1 MDPCIT
7 SHLTKKKKEK
17 EEKNNKLIK
26 QKVKEETGSGE
37 EQSRA
42 TQPPQSSII
51 ASMINSAQR
60 AAFQLIHN
68 KIANADFEN
77 SQLPPSLPPTL
88 NGKGFK
94 TGGKD
99 YMVRKQVL

>member
-1 MDPCIT
+1 
-7 SHLTKKKKEK
+7 
-17 EEKNNKLIK
+17 
-26 QKVKEETGSGE
+26 
-37 EQSRA
+37 
-42 TQPPQSSII
+42 
-51 ASMINSAQR
+51 MINSAQR